1 MGTIKFVHPLAIAIA
16 AAVVGPPK
24 FAFETSK
31 DSSSVNLNIFPKIK
45 VIIMFAK
52 AMINTNKNN
61 KGAVLLITTSEAG
74 TPITTKNTQIR
85 NVTMSL
91 VPLIISKYVGNNNTA
106 KTVKVVNIKY

>member
-31 DSSSVNLNIFPKIK
+31 DSSNVNLNIFPKIK
-45 VIIMFAK
+45 VIIIFAK

-61 KGAVLLITTSEAG
+61 KGAVFIIKTSEEG
-74 TPITTKNTQIR
+74 TQITTKKKYRR
-85 NVTMSL
+85 NEAISIVA
-91 VPLIISKYVGNNNTA
+91 LILYT
-106 KTVKVVNIKY
+106 

>member
-31 DSSSVNLNIFPKIK
+31 DSSNVNLNIFPKIK

-61 KGAVLLITTSEAG
+61 KGAVLIITTSEEG
-74 TPITTKNTQIR
+74 TPITTKKKKIR
-85 NVTMSL
+85 NVPNSL
-91 VPLIISKYVGNNNTA
+91 VPLIFSKYVANNNTE
-106 KTVKVVNIKY
+106 KTVKVINIKY